1 MPLSYT
7 RLTRFMENPARA
19 FAHYAEGDKTAYD
32 DKPNDALVYGTIMHA
47 RIADEQPRLTD
58 DEQKL
63 VYVRGKVENG
73 LKKDYKTIDVVV
85 ESMKEQ
91 LVELYQK
98 LGIDG
103 SVEQP
108 HAQTKEVE
116 FKTDL
121 FKGRYDY
128 IDWKNKIIVD
138 WKTVKGNVNFDK
150 EWSDELGS
158 YDTWIH
164 ATHYNVQAFL
174 YLYSL
179 MELTGHID
187 WRYYIVAA
195 SKSEVPKTRVIDMS
209 GLLFDEELRDKVNR
223 LMEDIQSYYAGRKK
237 PELVNDNSDF
247 YWSRKPF
254 EIEVF

>member
-32 DKPNDALVYGTIMHA
+32 DKPNDALIYGTMLHD
-47 RIADEQPRLTD
+47 RIAGIKSNLSEQQL
-58 DEQKL
+58 KMI
-63 VYVRGKVENG
+63 YVRGKAENG

-91 LVELYQK
+91 LAELYKK
-98 LGIDG
+98 LGVDG
-103 SVEQP
+103 SAEQP
-108 HAQTKEVE
+108 HALTKEVE

-179 MELTGHID
+179 MEMTGHID

-209 GLLFDEELRDKVNR
+209 GLLFDEELRDKINR
-223 LMEDIQSYYAGRKK
+223 LMEDIQSYYAGRKE

-247 YWSRKPF
+247 YWSHKPF
-254 EIEVF
+254 DLEVY